1 MRYEEITNMEQELE
15 NKQLQFIKENIE
27 AHNGLVELSYKK
39 ENEFDDEDMDAY
51 NDQFP
56 CEIEADGRH
65 GSFTVNI
72 TSVYEKN
79 DHLYCSGINMDDN
92 SFEPMISIYPESFS
106 TIAYFINHVLTN
118 K

>member
-1 MRYEEITNMEQELE
+1 MKYEEITKMEHELE
-15 NKQLQFIKENIE
+15 NKQVQFIKENIA

-39 ENEFDDEDMDAY
+39 ENEYDNKDMDDY
-51 NDQFP
+51 YDQFP
-56 CEIEADGRH
+56 CKIEADGRH

-79 DHLYCSGINMDDN
+79 GHLYCSGINTDDD
-92 SFEPMISIYPESFS
+92 SFEPMIPILPESFS
-106 TIAYFINHVLTN
+106 TIAYFINHVLTD